1 VQSVP
6 VARHTVRNDLMRQ
19 SLPEDVIDNALI
31 VVTELVANAVL
42 HARPLPTP
50 DDGDVIVVN
59 WSLDG
64 STVVVDVTDGG
75 GFDQPQVRR
84 TPLGDTAGRGLAIV
98 EAIADS
104 WTVRSEGDRVT
115 VRALVGSG
123 ALG

>member
-1 VQSVP
+1 
-6 VARHTVRNDLMRQ
+6 VARHAVRNDLLYRGV
-19 SLPEDVIDNALI
+19 PDDVIHNALI

-50 DDGDVIVVN
+50 DDRDVIVVD
-59 WSLDG
+59 WSFDG
-64 STVVVDVTDGG
+64 SAVVVDVTDGG
-75 GFDQPQVRR
+75 GFDQPRVRR

-115 VRALVGSG
+115 VQALVGAGSP
-123 ALG
+123 LG